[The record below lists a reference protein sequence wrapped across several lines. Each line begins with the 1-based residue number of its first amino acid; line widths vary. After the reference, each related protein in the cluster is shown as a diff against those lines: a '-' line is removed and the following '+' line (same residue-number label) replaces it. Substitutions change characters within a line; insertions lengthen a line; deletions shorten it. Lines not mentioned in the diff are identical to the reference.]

1 MCKHIWAGAA
11 GRAGVNPAGTP
22 LVREQARPQ
31 KMEITA
37 ELAANVKGGQ
47 AKAEGQAGEVV

>member
-31 KMEITA
+31 KMEMTA

-47 AKAEGQAGEVV
+47 ANAEGQAGEVV

>member
-31 KMEITA
+31 KMEMT
-37 ELAANVKGGQ
+37 ANVKGGQ